1 MAGKQ
6 EPEGRSER
14 LGEGLLKFEK
24 LPASEVLYLLQ
35 TKQVPQVLSAQ
46 IKQLQAQSP
55 VRFRQP
61 GKHRGQNVLQGE
73 MRESGKSWAA
83 LENRAPS

>member
-1 MAGKQ
+1 MAVKQ

-35 TKQVPQVLSAQ
+35 TKASTTSTVCTN
-46 IKQLQAQSP
+46 KT
-55 VRFRQP
+55 
-61 GKHRGQNVLQGE
+61 
-73 MRESGKSWAA
+73 AA
-83 LENRAPS
+83 GSVSSSISSVIVEKFNIS